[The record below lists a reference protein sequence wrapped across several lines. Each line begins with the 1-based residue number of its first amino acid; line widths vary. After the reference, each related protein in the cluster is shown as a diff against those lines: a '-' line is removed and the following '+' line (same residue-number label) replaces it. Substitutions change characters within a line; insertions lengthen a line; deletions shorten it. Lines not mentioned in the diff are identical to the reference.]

1 MEGRDAQSLSD
12 MNSDSKK
19 YVDTGRGVCG
29 EGVIVQYEYEEGE
42 SIAALLVLQ
51 NVRCVPPLPLWPRSS
66 VISNRDCRSRRA
78 WLWKPWLKT
87 PPMQKPFSKP
97 I

>member
-19 YVDTGRGVCG
+19 YVETQTGGCG
-29 EGVIVQYEYEEGE
+29 EEVIVQYEYEEEE
-42 SIAALLVLQ
+42 SIAAFLVLQ
-51 NVRCVPPLPLWPRSS
+51 NVKCVPPLPLWPRSS
-66 VISNRDCRSRRA
+66 VIRNQDCRSRLA
-78 WLWKPWLKT
+78 WLWKLWLKT